1 MDKFSRIV
9 PMRFR
14 IDEAYLRGL
23 AVSFSNFAYEQ
34 DCRNF
39 LDSMK
44 QFSSRD
50 HPEEPPYRRLNT
62 VLTALAPTLA
72 HPFILRRNADTE
84 RSERQMLVVGID
96 VERRPRPEQMSDL
109 TYEWGKQWGQNSF
122 EKVVKGAGRD
132 AYQRLLD
139 SLQQP
144 VQDWQE
150 TDAASLFLNL
160 DGGTRTGYR
169 AIPSVL
175 ASLLAGKQSNIHGR
189 RVTWRLVQ
197 DGDYGLAVI
206 SNPFRAEY
214 EEENLFSHT
223 IEVKTGTFAYKLE
236 FRLQTQVGS
245 PHSWIHLYAR
255 CSRYLD
261 ARLRDANWNR
271 DVSVKVGINQPRLSG
286 WGWSPTLVTL
296 PLTGGVTNPRWQGDP
311 AQLLSAMKARDLV
324 APDLLLQAPQDY
336 RAASTR
342 SMYDEYFVLHSEGFK
357 PPHKVKTGF
366 DFAELRDVA
375 NAVSDLLGL
384 ELSGGQTLVSDIP
397 TRQMYRPQLPL
408 MMHGIGDLQEK
419 KFVKKQPH
427 LSDGEREHQNR
438 LQRQKIIVDALQRAS
453 NQQRI
458 YIILCCSDTLS
469 KTILEQEIRQV
480 LFMETDEPWPE
491 HIQVIT
497 PTTPVPGMLLAPLDP
512 GKLNPL
518 DHYKKFASRADRQK
532 FLAEWKAQMRR
543 GFRDKT
549 RAWESYLNGLL
560 PNGSGYALA
569 LIELHKLDLKKN
581 YPDQHIKG
589 AVRRACNKLGLASQ
603 MIFPIRLGKDG
614 IAKESQYR
622 VRNSVT
628 DLVYRQTGL
637 IYDRP
642 VDLYIKAGISREQA
656 EHLHVIALYKLRKNE
671 PRMDYPMAVRLRPD
685 GTFQVLLPHNPHQWL
700 PFLEARKVLGELF
713 MKGQE
718 QDIRLLPDAQAR
730 FAAQVFT
737 ETRNEPTLVLLE
749 AQDWRNY
756 NVLPQFANGKA
767 PLKNQLDLSHV
778 KAFERL
784 YSGEDLPNLRIIR
797 LRTIGSFGETPQYF
811 AVLEDEDD
819 EMREDKDLGH
829 LTGFIDSQAES
840 EFFHY
845 LSIGRLPTTA
855 AREQRGKPGRYKT
868 DAGGGI
874 AFKHQTIVEFVP
886 FFLQAG
892 DEPQVWCHVPHFLRI
907 SPGWDGGNIVLPYPM
922 HLAKCMIEDQLCI
935 VDSSLNEEEA

>member
-50 HPEEPPYRRLNT
+50 HAEEPPYRRLNT

-72 HPFILRRNADTE
+72 HPFILQRNADT
-84 RSERQMLVVGID
+84 RRHERQMLVVGID

-109 TYEWGKQWGQNSF
+109 TYEWGKQWGHNSF
-122 EKVVKGAGRD
+122 EKVIKGAGRD

-139 SLQQP
+139 RLQEPAQG
-144 VQDWQE
+144 WQE

-160 DGGTRTGYR
+160 DAGTRAGYR

-175 ASLLAGKQSNIHGR
+175 ASLLAGKQSNIRGR
-189 RVTWRLVQ
+189 SVTWRLVQ
-197 DGDYGLAVI
+197 DGEFGLAAI

-214 EEENLFSHT
+214 EEENPFSHT
-223 IEVKTGTFAYKLE
+223 IEVKTETFAYKLE

-245 PHSWIHLYAR
+245 PHSWIHCYVR
-255 CSRYLD
+255 CSRYVD

-286 WGWSPTLVTL
+286 WGWSPTLITL
-296 PLTGGVTNPRWQGDP
+296 PLTGGVTNPSWQGYP

-336 RAASTR
+336 RIACQL

-366 DFAELRDVA
+366 DFAELREVA

-408 MMHGIGDLQEK
+408 MMHDIGDLQKK
-419 KFVKKQPH
+419 KFVKKQLH
-427 LSDGEREHQNR
+427 QLDWEREQQNR

-453 NQQRI
+453 NHQRI
-458 YIILCCSDTLS
+458 YIILCFSDTVS
-469 KTILEQEIRQV
+469 KTTLEQEIRKV

-497 PTTPVPGMLLAPLDP
+497 PTTPVPDMLLAPLDP

-518 DHYKKFASRADRQK
+518 DHYKKFTSRADRQK

-543 GFRDKT
+543 AFRDKT

-560 PNGSGYALA
+560 PNGSGYGLA
-569 LIELHKLDLKKN
+569 LIELHEFNLKKN
-581 YPDQHIKG
+581 YHDQHIKG
-589 AVRRACNKLGLASQ
+589 AVRMACNKIGLASQ
-603 MIFPIRLGKDG
+603 MIFPIRLAKDG

-622 VRNSVT
+622 ARNSVT

-642 VDLYIKAGISREQA
+642 VDLYIKAGISLEQA
-656 EHLHVIALYKLRKNE
+656 EYLHVIALYKLRKNE
-671 PRMDYPMAVRLRPD
+671 PKLDFPMAVRLRPD
-685 GTFQVLLPHNPHQWL
+685 GTFQALLPHNPRRWL
-700 PFLEARKVLGELF
+700 PLLEARKVLGELF

-737 ETRNEPTLVLLE
+737 EIRNEPTLVLLE

-756 NVLPQFANGKA
+756 NVLPQFANGKE
-767 PLKNQLDLSHV
+767 PLNNQLDLRHV

-784 YSGEDLPNLRIIR
+784 YNPEDLPNLRIIR
-797 LRTIGSFGETPQYF
+797 LRTIGSSGETPQYF
-811 AVLEDEDD
+811 AVLEDEED
-819 EMREDKDLGH
+819 EMKEDKDLGH
-829 LTGFIDSQAES
+829 LTGLIDSQADS

-855 AREQRGKPGRYKT
+855 AREQRGKPGLYKT
-868 DAGGGI
+868 DEGGGI

-886 FFLQAG
+886 FFLQAR
-892 DEPQVWCHVPHFLRI
+892 DDPQVWCHIPHFMRI
-907 SPGWDGGNIVLPYPM
+907 SPGWDGGNIVFPYPM

-935 VDSSLNEEEA
+935 LDSRLNEEEA

>member
-1 MDKFSRIV
+1 
-9 PMRFR
+9 
-14 IDEAYLRGL
+14 
-23 AVSFSNFAYEQ
+23 
-34 DCRNF
+34 
-39 LDSMK
+39 
-44 QFSSRD
+44 
-50 HPEEPPYRRLNT
+50 
-62 VLTALAPTLA
+62 
-72 HPFILRRNADTE
+72 
-84 RSERQMLVVGID
+84 MLVVGID

-139 SLQQP
+139 RLQQP

-160 DGGTRTGYR
+160 DWGTRTGYR

-189 RVTWRLVQ
+189 KVTWRLVQ
-197 DGDYGLAVI
+197 DGEYGLAVI

-214 EEENLFSHT
+214 EEENPFSHT
-223 IEVKTGTFAYKLE
+223 IEVKTGTFAYKFE
-236 FRLQTQVGS
+236 FRLQTQVSS
-245 PHSWIHLYAR
+245 PHSWIHLYVR
-255 CSRYLD
+255 CSRYVD

-296 PLTGGVTNPRWQGDP
+296 PLTGGITNPRWQGDP

-336 RAASTR
+336 RTASTR

-366 DFAELRDVA
+366 DFAELREVA

-408 MMHGIGDLQEK
+408 MMHDIGDLQEK

-469 KTILEQEIRQV
+469 QTILEQEIRQV

-497 PTTPVPGMLLAPLDP
+497 PTTPVPGTLLAPLDP

-543 GFRDKT
+543 AFRDKT
-549 RAWESYLNGLL
+549 RAWESYLNSLL
-560 PNGSGYALA
+560 PNGSGYGLA
-569 LIELHKLDLKKN
+569 LIELHELDLKKN
-581 YPDQHIKG
+581 YADQHIKG

-614 IAKESQYR
+614 IAKGSQYR
-622 VRNSVT
+622 ARSSVT

-671 PRMDYPMAVRLRPD
+671 PKMDYPMAVHLCPD
-685 GTFQVLLPHNPHQWL
+685 GTFQALLPHNPHQWL

-718 QDIRLLPDAQAR
+718 QDIRLLPDAQAQ

-737 ETRNEPTLVLLE
+737 VSRNEPTLVLLE

-756 NVLPQFANGKA
+756 NVLPQFANGRA

-778 KAFERL
+778 KTFEQV
-784 YSGEDLPNLRIIR
+784 YSVEDLPHLRVIR
-797 LRTIGSFGETPQYF
+797 LRTFGSSGETPQYF
-811 AVLEDEDD
+811 TVLEDEDN

-829 LTGFIDSQAES
+829 LTGFIDSLAES
-840 EFFHY
+840 AFFHY

-855 AREQRGKPGRYKT
+855 AREQRGKPGFYKT
-868 DAGGGI
+868 DEGGGI

-886 FFLQAG
+886 FFLQAR
-892 DEPQVWCHVPHFLRI
+892 DDPQVWCHIPHFLRI

-935 VDSSLNEEEA
+935 LDSSLNEEEA